1 MGDGPW
7 RERRE
12 PRWVLL
18 HGGRAFGETG
28 LFRYFNGPLE
38 QSFTASGAGKSFGRA
53 IPRTSMT
60 VEQRR
65 LDLLAPIVA
74 HTAGC
79 AGASLTPS

>member
-1 MGDGPW
+1 
-7 RERRE
+7 
-12 PRWVLL
+12 
-18 HGGRAFGETG
+18 
-28 LFRYFNGPLE
+28 LFRYFNAPLE
-38 QSFTASGAGKSFGRA
+38 QSFTAVYWDQRGAGKSFGRA
-53 IPRTSMT
+53 IARTSMT